1 MDKTFLL
8 TLIVGGSLVYFKHFF
23 LFLYENIKNLI
34 ITSLK
39 IEESSYF
46 FYSFQ
51 NFVLAEYNNN
61 VNNFY
66 YRNFFDDWIGKDSN
80 ANLFYSSG
88 FIIVKFEGKKF
99 LVLKNQ
105 NQIQNSFN
113 PFKDTKQS
121 FQIFCFGKEK
131 LNRLID
137 YIDTTY
143 GSNYIKYYYN
153 ANGEVKCAGKIV
165 NKTFDNIYLD
175 EGIIDNLKKD
185 IDMFQNSKPLYDEF
199 GIRYKRCY
207 LFYGPPGTGKSSL
220 SLGISNYTKRDIL
233 SINMSKDITD
243 SNLITLISNRPN
255 KSIILFE
262 DIDCLLDDIN
272 RKEDS
277 KDKEVKISLSCI
289 LNILDGIY
297 TPNDVIFII
306 TTNDLS
312 KIDDAI
318 KRKGRTDVL
327 MEIKKPNTKLI
338 EDLKIKFN
346 LNSQKDFENIS
357 EIYDEILIEKIQMEE
372 KLLTI

>member
-8 TLIVGGSLVYFKHFF
+8 TLIIGGSLVYFKQFF
-23 LFLYENIKNLI
+23 LFVFENLKNLI

-51 NFVLAEYNNN
+51 NFILSEYNNS

-66 YRNFFDDWIGKDSN
+66 YRNFFDDWIGKDTN
-80 ANLFYSSG
+80 INLFYASG
-88 FIIVKFEGKKF
+88 FIMIRFEGSRF
-99 LVLKNQ
+99 LILKNSDM
-105 NQIQNSFN
+105 ITNSFN
-113 PFKDTKQS
+113 PFKDTKQH
-121 FQIFCFGKEK
+121 FRIFCSHKNK
-131 LNRLID
+131 LQKLIN
-137 YIDTTY
+137 YVDTKY
-143 GSNYIKYYYN
+143 GSNFIKYYYN
-153 ANGEVKCAGKIV
+153 ANGEVKCAGKVI
-165 NKTFDNIYLD
+165 NKTFENIYLED
-175 EGIIDNLKKD
+175 GIIDRIKYDLD
-185 IDMFQNSKPLYDEF
+185 VFENSREKYDKF
-199 GIRYKRCY
+199 GIRYKRTY

-272 RKEDS
+272 RKEES
-277 KDKEVKISLSCI
+277 KEKEVKISLSCI

-306 TTNDLS
+306 TTNDLD

-318 KRKGRTDVL
+318 KRQGRTDVL
-327 MEIKKPNTKLI
+327 MEITKPNNNLI
-338 EDLKIKFN
+338 KDLKKKFG
-346 LNSQKDFENIS
+346 LKTEKSFDNIS
-357 EIYDEILIEKIQMEE
+357 QLYEEIINN
-372 KLLTI
+372 

>member
-1 MDKTFLL
+1 MDQTFLL
-8 TLIVGGSLVYFKHFF
+8 TIIIGGSLVYFKQFF
-23 LFLYENIKNLI
+23 VFLVDNIKNLL

-51 NFVLAEYNNN
+51 NFILTEYNQN
-61 VNNFY
+61 VNNYY
-66 YRNFFDDWIGKDSN
+66 YRNFFDDWIGKDTN
-80 ANLFYSSG
+80 INLFYSAG
-88 FIIVKFEGKKF
+88 FILVKYEGVKF

-105 NQIQNSFN
+105 NSIQNSFN
-113 PFKDTKQS
+113 PFKDSKQE
-121 FQIFCFGKEK
+121 FQIFCLNKNK
-131 LNRLID
+131 LNELLN
-137 YIDTTY
+137 YIDTKY

-153 ANGEVKCAGKIV
+153 ADGEVKCAGKVI
-165 NKTFDNIYLD
+165 NKTFDNIYLGD
-175 EGIIDNLKKD
+175 GVIQSIKD
-185 IDMFQNSKPLYDEF
+185 DLDMFANSKETYDKY
-199 GIRYKRCY
+199 GIRYKRTY

-272 RKEDS
+272 RKEET

-306 TTNDLS
+306 TTNNLDS
-312 KIDDAI
+312 IDDAI

-327 MEIKKPNTKLI
+327 MEIKKP
-338 EDLKIKFN
+338 DLKIIKNLKDKFE
-346 LNSQKDFENIS
+346 LNTDKDFENIS
-357 EIYDEILIEKIQMEE
+357 EIYDE
-372 KLLTI
+372 LLLNH

>member
-8 TLIVGGSLVYFKHFF
+8 TFIIGGSLVYFKQFF
-23 LFLYENIKNLI
+23 IFLLENIKNVF

-51 NFVLAEYNNN
+51 NFILTEYTDK
-61 VNNFY
+61 VNNYY
-66 YRNFFDDWIGKDSN
+66 YRNFFDDWIGKETDL
-80 ANLFYSSG
+80 NLFYSSG
-88 FIIVKFEGKKF
+88 FILIKFQGTKF

-105 NQIQNSFN
+105 STIQNSFN
-113 PFKDTKQS
+113 PFKDSKQE
-121 FQIFCFGKEK
+121 FQIFCFNKQK
-131 LNRLID
+131 LNSLIK
-137 YIDTTY
+137 YIDTNY
-143 GSNYIKYYYN
+143 GSNYIKSYYN
-153 ANGEVKCAGKIV
+153 FNGEVKCSGKVI

-175 EGIIDNLKKD
+175 NGIVENIKKD
-185 IDMFQNSKPLYDEF
+185 LDLFANSRSVYEKY
-199 GIRYKRCY
+199 GIRYKRTY

-243 SNLITLISNRPN
+243 ANLISLISSRPP
-255 KSIILFE
+255 KSIVLFE

-272 RKEDS
+272 RTEES

-306 TTNDLS
+306 TTNNLD
-312 KIDDAI
+312 KIDGAI

-327 MEIKKPNTKLI
+327 LEVNKPNKNFIKK
-338 EDLKIKFN
+338 LKNKFN
-346 LNSQKDFENIS
+346 IETNKVIDNIS
-357 EIYDEILIEKIQMEE
+357 QLYEEIINN
-372 KLLTI
+372 

>member
-1 MDKTFLL
+1 MDKTFLY
-8 TLIVGGSLVYFKHFF
+8 TFIIGGSLVYFKQFFIF
-23 LFLYENIKNLI
+23 LFENIKNIL

-51 NFVLAEYNNN
+51 NYILSEHNNK

-66 YRNFFDDWIGKDSN
+66 YRNFFDDWIGKDTN

-88 FIIVKFEGKKF
+88 FIISKFKDTRF
-99 LVLKNQ
+99 LILKNQ
-105 NQIQNSFN
+105 STIQNSFN
-113 PFKDTKQS
+113 PYKDSKQQ
-121 FQIFCFGKEK
+121 FLIFCLNKNK
-131 LNRLID
+131 LNELIN
-137 YIDTTY
+137 YVDTTY
-143 GSNYIKYYYN
+143 GSNYIKSYYN
-153 ANGEVKCAGKIV
+153 FNGEVKCSGRVI

-175 EGIIDNLKKD
+175 DGIVDDIKKD
-185 IDMFQNSKPLYDEF
+185 LDLFANSKDTYDKY

-243 SNLITLISNRPN
+243 ANIISLIANRPP
-255 KSIILFE
+255 KSIVLFE

-272 RKEDS
+272 RNEDSS

-306 TTNDLS
+306 TTNNLD

-327 MEIKKPNTKLI
+327 LEVKKPNIMLI
-338 EDLKIKFN
+338 EGLKNKFEIKTDKEIN
-346 LNSQKDFENIS
+346 NIS
-357 EIYDEILIEKIQMEE
+357 QLYEEIINK
-372 KLLTI
+372 

>member
-8 TLIVGGSLVYFKHFF
+8 TLIIVGSLVYFKQFF
-23 LFLYENIKNLI
+23 FFIFENIKNLI

-51 NFVLAEYNNN
+51 NFILTEYNDN

-80 ANLFYSSG
+80 VNLYYSSG
-88 FIIVKFEGKKF
+88 FVLLKFEGTKF

-105 NQIQNSFN
+105 STIQNSFN
-113 PFKDTKQS
+113 PFKDTKQQ
-121 FQIFCFGKEK
+121 FQIFCFDKSK
-131 LNRLID
+131 LNKLLE
-137 YIDTTY
+137 YVDTTY

-153 ANGEVKCAGKIV
+153 ANGEVKCAGRII
-165 NKTFDNIYLD
+165 NKTFENIYLD
-175 EGIIDNLKKD
+175 EGVIESLKKD
-185 IDMFQNSKPLYDEF
+185 LDMFDNSKETYDKY
-199 GIRYKRCY
+199 GIRYKRTY

-220 SLGISNYTKRDIL
+220 SLGISNYTRRDIL

-262 DIDCLLDDIN
+262 DIDCLLGDIN
-272 RKEDS
+272 RNEETKE
-277 KDKEVKISLSCI
+277 KEVKISLSCI

-306 TTNDLS
+306 TTNDLD

-327 MEIKKPNTKLI
+327 MDIKKPNLKLI
-338 EDLKIKFN
+338 ENLKDKFQIK
-346 LNSQKDFENIS
+346 SDKDFNNIS
-357 EIYDEILIEKIQMEE
+357 EIYDEILSQK
-372 KLLTI
+372 

>member
-8 TLIVGGSLVYFKHFF
+8 TFIIGGSLVYFKQFF
-23 LFLYENIKNLI
+23 LFLIENLKNLI

-51 NFVLAEYNNN
+51 NFILNEYNDK

-66 YRNFFDDWIGKDSN
+66 YRNFFDDWIGKESN
-80 ANLFYSSG
+80 LNLFYSSG
-88 FIIVKFEGKKF
+88 FIVIKFEGTKF
-99 LVLKNQ
+99 LVLKSQ
-105 NQIQNSFN
+105 STIQNSFN
-113 PFKDTKQS
+113 PYKDSKQS
-121 FQIFCFGKEK
+121 FQVFCFNKVK
-131 LNRLID
+131 LNKLIE
-137 YIDTTY
+137 YVGTTY
-143 GSNYIKYYYN
+143 GSNYIKSYYN
-153 ANGEVKCAGKIV
+153 FNGEVKCSGKVI

-175 EGIIDNLKKD
+175 DGIIDNLKKD
-185 IDMFQNSKPLYDEF
+185 LDLFNFSKDIYDNY
-199 GIRYKRCY
+199 GIRYKRTY

-243 SNLITLISNRPN
+243 ANLISLIANRPQ
-255 KSIILFE
+255 KSIVLFE

-272 RKEDS
+272 RSDES

-306 TTNDLS
+306 TTNNLD

-327 MEIKKPNTKLI
+327 LEIKKPNALLI
-338 EDLKIKFN
+338 EGLKNKF
-346 LNSQKDFENIS
+346 KIETKKEIDNIS
-357 EIYDEILIEKIQMEE
+357 QLYEEIINN
-372 KLLTI
+372 

>member
-8 TLIVGGSLVYFKHFF
+8 TFIIGGSLVYFKQFF
-23 LFLYENIKNLI
+23 IFLLENIKNVF

-51 NFVLAEYNNN
+51 NFILTEYTDK
-61 VNNFY
+61 VNNYY
-66 YRNFFDDWIGKDSN
+66 YRNFFDDWIGKETDL
-80 ANLFYSSG
+80 NLFYSSG
-88 FIIVKFEGKKF
+88 FILIKFQGTKF

-105 NQIQNSFN
+105 STIQNSFN
-113 PFKDTKQS
+113 PFKDSKQE
-121 FQIFCFGKEK
+121 FQIFCFNKQK
-131 LNRLID
+131 LNSLIK
-137 YIDTTY
+137 YIDTNY
-143 GSNYIKYYYN
+143 GSNYIKSYYN
-153 ANGEVKCAGKIV
+153 FNGEVKCSGKVI

-175 EGIIDNLKKD
+175 NGIVENIKKD
-185 IDMFQNSKPLYDEF
+185 LDLFANSRSVYEKY
-199 GIRYKRCY
+199 GIRYKRTY

-243 SNLITLISNRPN
+243 ANLISLISSRPP
-255 KSIILFE
+255 KSIVLFE

-272 RKEDS
+272 RTEES

-306 TTNDLS
+306 TTNNLD
-312 KIDDAI
+312 KIDGAI

-327 MEIKKPNTKLI
+327 LEVNKPNKNFIKK
-338 EDLKIKFN
+338 LKNKFN
-346 LNSQKDFENIS
+346 IETNKEIDNIS
-357 EIYDEILIEKIQMEE
+357 QLYEEIINN
-372 KLLTI
+372 

>member
-8 TLIVGGSLVYFKHFF
+8 TLIIGGSLVYFKQFF
-23 LFLYENIKNLI
+23 LFILDNIKNLL

-51 NFVLAEYNNN
+51 NYILNEYGKS
-61 VNNFY
+61 VNNLY
-66 YRNFFDDWIGKDSN
+66 YRNFFDDWIGKDTN
-80 ANLFYSSG
+80 INLFYSSG
-88 FIIVKFEGKKF
+88 FIMLKFEGTKF
-99 LVLKNQ
+99 LLMKNQ
-105 NQIQNSFN
+105 NSIQNSFN
-113 PFKDTKQS
+113 PFKDTKQQ
-121 FQIFCFGKEK
+121 FQIFCFNKEK
-131 LNRLID
+131 LQRLIE
-137 YIDTTY
+137 YIDINY

-153 ANGEVKCAGKIV
+153 SNGEVKCAGRVI
-165 NKTFDNIYLD
+165 NKTFDNIYLGD
-175 EGIIDNLKKD
+175 GVIDSIKD
-185 IDMFQNSKPLYDEF
+185 DLDMFQNSKETYDKY
-199 GIRYKRCY
+199 GIRYKRTY

-243 SNLITLISNRPN
+243 SNLISLISNRPN

-272 RKEDS
+272 RNDESKE
-277 KDKEVKISLSCI
+277 KEVKISLSCI

-306 TTNDLS
+306 TTNNLDS
-312 KIDDAI
+312 IDDAI

-327 MEIKKPNTKLI
+327 MEIKKPDLKLI
-338 EDLKIKFN
+338 SNLKERFGIVSEKEF
-346 LNSQKDFENIS
+346 DNIS
-357 EIYDEILIEKIQMEE
+357 QIYEEILAK
-372 KLLTI
+372 